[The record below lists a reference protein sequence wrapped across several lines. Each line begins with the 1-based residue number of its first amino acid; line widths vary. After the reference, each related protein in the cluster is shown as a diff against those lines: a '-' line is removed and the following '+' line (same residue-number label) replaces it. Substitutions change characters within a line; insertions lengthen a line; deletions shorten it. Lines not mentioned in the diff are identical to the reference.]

1 MKSMV
6 IGGIILIIALL
17 AGTYFAAGDA
27 FNGDD
32 YINSLTMLGA
42 VAIITIT
49 VFVALKYVNQ
59 MRNDTASGDLAEERW
74 DGIGEYRNSVPTG
87 WALAFIG
94 TIIWMFWYFT
104 VGYPINGFSQIGQWN
119 EETLEYNAK
128 FEKKWENP
136 SEETLKAMGQSTF
149 LVQCAPC
156 HGVDA
161 EGIDG
166 KAQNLTKRISKE
178 QVVYVIKNG
187 ANNFKSVYPDGMPP
201 MMLTEDAD
209 INAVADYI
217 AGGFKGEQPASFAAC
232 SSCHGEDG
240 KGMEFVAPNIRAYD
254 DAVIAAVLKNGANN
268 LTSTY
273 PAGMPPMM
281 LTEDADINAV
291 AEYVAGGFKG
301 EQPASFATCSSCHGE
316 DGKGMESV
324 APNIRAYD
332 DALVMAVLKD
342 GKKGS
347 IGAMPSF
354 SGRLNETQEKALAAY
369 LRSIEGK

>member
-6 IGGIILIIALL
+6 IGGIVLIIALL

-27 FNGDD
+27 FIGDD

-49 VFVALKYVNQ
+49 VFVAFKYVNQ
-59 MRNDTASGDLAEERW
+59 MKNDTASGELAEEKW
-74 DGIGEYRNSVPTG
+74 DGIGEFKNQIPTG

-94 TIIWMFWYFT
+94 SIIWMLWYFT

-119 EETLEYNAK
+119 EETKEYNAK

-136 SEETLKAMGQSTF
+136 SEATLKAMGESIF

-156 HGVDA
+156 HGVDG
-161 EGIDG
+161 EGIGG
-166 KAQNLTKRISKE
+166 KAQNLTHRMAKE
-178 QVVYVIKNG
+178 QVVHVIKNG
-187 ANNFKSVYPDGMPP
+187 ANN
-201 MMLTEDAD
+201 
-209 INAVADYI
+209 
-217 AGGFKGEQPASFAAC
+217 
-232 SSCHGEDG
+232 
-240 KGMEFVAPNIRAYD
+240 
-254 DAVIAAVLKNGANN
+254 LKTA
-268 LTSTY
+268 Y

-301 EQPASFATCSSCHGE
+301 EQPAAYAVCSTCHGA
-316 DGKGMESV
+316 DGNGIEYV

-342 GKKGS
+342 GKKGA

-354 SGRLNETQEKALAAY
+354 DGRLNETQEKALAAY
-369 LRSIEGK
+369 LRSLGE